1 MQLLTDVARDAE
13 EQNLAPEQIE
23 ARLHDTR
30 LWSFLQVLGRNE
42 QRIINYLMLL
52 AAILTVYLMINPPSA
67 EASQVTINVDVE
79 PAPVD
84 TDEIAETV
92 VKKPE
97 VDGFCVVGNEDK

>member
-1 MQLLTDVARDAE
+1 MVF
-13 EQNLAPEQIE
+13 PPG
-23 ARLHDTR
+23 
-30 LWSFLQVLGRNE
+30 LGTNE

-84 TDEIAETV
+84 TDEIGETV
-92 VKKPE
+92 VNKRE
-97 VDGFCVVGNEDK
+97 ADGFCVVG

>member
-1 MQLLTDVARDAE
+1 MACYDGTG
-13 EQNLAPEQIE
+13 N
-23 ARLHDTR
+23 TR
-30 LWSFLQVLGRNE
+30 RSRFPSLS
-42 QRIINYLMLL
+42 
-52 AAILTVYLMINPPSA
+52 TPSA

-92 VKKPE
+92 VKKRE